1 MTSARS
7 LLLFILL
14 LAGSAAKAQAFDADL
29 LHGLEARAI
38 GPAGMSGRI
47 TAIDARSDDPNHLL
61 VGTATGGAWMS
72 DNGGLTWTPVFDDAE
87 VASVGAVAIHP
98 ANPDIMWIGTGEGNT
113 RNSTSIGGGL
123 YKSVDGG
130 ESWDLV
136 GLENSERINRIALD
150 PDNADVAYVA
160 ALGTL
165 WGSNEERGVYKT
177 VDGGKSW
184 SRVLYVDET
193 TGATDI
199 KIDPQNP
206 KKLLAAM
213 WQFRRWPYKFESGG
227 PGSGLYITRDGGET
241 WTELTPED
249 GLPDGELGRA
259 VFAFAPGDPE
269 RVYALVE
276 AEKSAL
282 LKSDDGGSSWTAV
295 NTDTGIATRP
305 FYYTE
310 LAVDPDNRNRV
321 YNIATR
327 VQVSEDGGR
336 TFSMVEAIDCCAAS
350 NSIHIDNHAMWI
362 NPADGRHVIV
372 GTDGGLGISRDRTET
387 FRFVRN
393 LPLAQF
399 YHIAVDDALPYN
411 VYGGL
416 QDNGSWVG
424 PSEVWQEG
432 DLRNHHWQEV
442 GFGDGF
448 DVRPFP
454 DNTRA
459 GYSMSQGGNL
469 IRWNL
474 DTGEQR
480 LIRPNPPA
488 PDVTLRFN
496 WDAALA
502 QDPFEAGTIYY
513 GSQFVHKSTDRGETW
528 EVISPDLTTA
538 DSEAW
543 EAAKTSGG
551 LTSDVT
557 AAEFFT
563 TITAIA
569 PSPLDR
575 NVIWVGADDGRVHV
589 TRDGGESW
597 TSIEDRAR
605 GVEEGAWVPFIEP
618 SPHDAGQAFIVFDD
632 HRRSDMRPYVYRATD
647 YGRRMSRLVDEDD
660 AAGYAL
666 SFRQDHVDPDLM
678 FLGTEFGLWVSVDGG
693 EGWTKWTAGVP
704 TVSVMD
710 MAIQQR
716 EDDLV
721 LGTHGRSVYV
731 IDDYGAL
738 RGLAADDLEQRFAL
752 LDTTDGQQYD
762 ALPLEDSRFPG
773 SGEFRAP
780 NPAYGAWL
788 TVVASGDD
796 LPHPDPEAERARKA
810 AQRQA
815 TTSDPDPDEEADD
828 DTTKPEATVTVSDAA
843 GEVIRT
849 FKAPLKQGVNRIV
862 WDMRRDGV
870 RPMPPT
876 EWKKDTLPAGPE
888 APPGRYTLTASFDGQ
903 EISTDVTLRKDPR
916 APFGETEIAANHA
929 AQLRLLDM
937 QKTMTAAVGRIY
949 DARRDIDTL
958 LTLAKE
964 SEDGDAESLKSLRE
978 QAKSLKSALDDLEKR
993 FRTPPDTKGIVY
1005 SADKVANILGMAARY
1020 VGSTGDA
1027 PSQAAEMQMAQASSA
1042 LKAAVGDLNAL
1053 LSEDLAALRQ
1063 AAGDAGLGLLQQA
1076 PVDG

>member
-1 MTSARS
+1 MTAARS
-7 LLLFILL
+7 IVLFILL
-14 LAGSAAKAQAFDADL
+14 LAGSAARAQAFDADL

-72 DNGGLTWTPVFDDAE
+72 DNAGLTWTPVFDDAA

-130 ESWDLV
+130 KTWDLV
-136 GLENSERINRIALD
+136 GLANSERINRIALD
-150 PDNADVAYVA
+150 PDNTDIAYVA
-160 ALGTL
+160 TLGTL
-165 WGSNEERGVYKT
+165 WGPNEERGVYKT
-177 VDGGKSW
+177 MDGGKTW
-184 SRVLYVDET
+184 SRILYVDET

-199 KIDPQNP
+199 KMDPENP
-206 KKLLAAM
+206 QKLLAAM

-227 PGSGLYITRDGGET
+227 PGSGLYISRDGGAS

-249 GLPDGELGRA
+249 GLPEGDLGRA

-276 AEKSAL
+276 AEDSAL
-282 LKSDDGGSSWTAV
+282 LRSDDGGSSWTAV
-295 NTDTGIATRP
+295 NTETGIANRP
-305 FYYTE
+305 FYYSE

-336 TFSMVEAIDCCAAS
+336 TFSLVEAIDCCAPS
-350 NSIHIDNHAMWI
+350 NVLHIDNHAMWI
-362 NPADGRHVIV
+362 NPADGRHVIA
-372 GTDGGLGISRDRTET
+372 GTDGGLGISRDRAET

-393 LPLAQF
+393 LPLAQY

-424 PSEVWQEG
+424 PSEVWQQG
-432 DLRNHHWQEV
+432 GLRNHHWQEV

-454 DNTRA
+454 DNNRA

-480 LIRPNPPA
+480 LIRPNPPSA
-488 PDVTLRFN
+488 DVTLRFN

-502 QDPFEAGTIYY
+502 QDPFDAGTIYY
-513 GSQFVHKSTDRGETW
+513 GSQFVHKSTNRGETW

-538 DSEAW
+538 DSDAW
-543 EAAKTSGG
+543 EAAKSSGG
-551 LTSDVT
+551 LTPDVT
-557 AAEFFT
+557 AAEFYT

-575 NVIWVGADDGRVHV
+575 AVIWVGTDDGRVHV
-589 TRDGGESW
+589 TRDGGASW

-605 GVEEGAWVPFIEP
+605 GIDGAWVPFIAP
-618 SPHDAGQAFIVFDD
+618 SPHDAGAAFIVFDD
-632 HRRSDMRPYVYRATD
+632 HRRSDMRPYVYRASD

-666 SFRQDHVDPDLM
+666 SVRQDHVDPDLI
-678 FLGTEFGLWVSVDGG
+678 FLGTEFGLWVSLNGG
-693 EGWTKWTAGVP
+693 EDWMKWTAGVP

-710 MAIQQR
+710 MAIQRR

-721 LGTHGRSVYV
+721 LGTHGRGVFV

-738 RGLAADDLEQRFAL
+738 RGLSAGDLAQRFAL
-752 LDTTDGQQYD
+752 LDTTAGQQYD
-762 ALPLEDSRFPG
+762 ALPLQDSRFPG
-773 SGEFRAP
+773 AGEFRAP
-780 NPAYGAWL
+780 NPPYGAWL
-788 TVVASGDD
+788 TVVAAGDG
-796 LPHPDPEAERARKA
+796 LPHPDADAERARKA

-815 TTSDPDPDEEADD
+815 DAPESDEGEDD
-828 DTTKPEATVTVSDAA
+828 DKTKPEATVTVTDAA
-843 GEVIRT
+843 GETIRT
-849 FKAPLKQGVNRIV
+849 FKAPLRQGINRIV

-870 RPMPPT
+870 KPMPPT
-876 EWKKDTLPAGPE
+876 EWKKDELPPGPE
-888 APPGRYTLTASFDGQ
+888 VPPGRYTLTASFDGE
-903 EISTDVTLRKDPR
+903 EISTEVTLRKDPR
-916 APFGETEIAANHA
+916 SPYGDADIAANHA
-929 AQLRLLDM
+929 AQLRLLGM
-937 QKTMTAAVGRIY
+937 QATMNTAVGRIY

-964 SEDGDAESLKSLRE
+964 AGDDKAEALESLRE
-978 QAKSLKSALDDLEKR
+978 DAKSLKSALEDLEKR

-1005 SADKVANILGMAARY
+1005 SADKVANTLGMAARY
-1020 VGSTGDA
+1020 VGSTRDA
-1027 PSQAAEMQMAQASSA
+1027 PSAAAEMQMAQAESA
-1042 LKAAVGDLNAL
+1042 LEGAVSDLNAL
-1053 LSEDLAALRQ
+1053 LSEDLPALRQ
-1063 AAGDAGLGLLQQA
+1063 AAADAGLGLLQQS
-1076 PVDG
+1076 PVGD